1 MSPKKRTTSLLL
13 GVTEYK
19 YKILHSVWFAGLA
32 QNIFFRVHLSG
43 SATNSQLYRGS
54 NFIPAS

>member
-1 MSPKKRTTSLLL
+1 LL

-19 YKILHSVWFAGLA
+19 YKISHSMWLAGLA
-32 QNIFFRVHLSG
+32 ENVFFHPRLSG
-43 SATNSQLYRGS
+43 PATNSQVYRGS